1 MHQWIKKRNKKTH
14 TNLNVS
20 VICCGFVKLLSQF
33 ERNFSVFEGAQR
45 LYDNFVIL
53 MTYDNCGF
61 GNIAYLPSGKTNTY
75 GGKNNN
81 QKLLKY
87 NINCIENLM
96 HSNTLDCT
104 IAPCTCKVIRGI
116 LSFCKKISYFYLPS
130 AFMYSS
136 KFWLSTS
143 FQVAQNASTILRVW
157 NAVMKHSCPWTVT
170 EFTVSPGFAESKAQ
184 TN

>member
-1 MHQWIKKRNKKTH
+1 M
-14 TNLNVS
+14 S

-33 ERNFSVFEGAQR
+33 ERNVSVFEGAQR

-116 LSFCKKISYFYLPS
+116 LSFCKKKILFLLTQCFHVFIKILAINQFPS
-130 AFMYSS
+130 CTKCINHIESLKCS
-136 KFWLSTS
+136 DETQLTLNCHGVHSLSGVCGE
-143 FQVAQNASTILRVW
+143 Q
-157 NAVMKHSCPWTVT
+157 
-170 EFTVSPGFAESKAQ
+170 SP
-184 TN
+184 N